1 MSLSLACFVSSPIV
15 HNFFFFFL
23 GSTCLLNKPKTKAQ
37 AWIIYK
43 QMNMNE
49 LFIKLNP
56 VIHERLGSFTAY
68 LS

>member
-15 HNFFFFFL
+15 HKFFFL

-56 VIHERLGSFTAY
+56 VIHERLTAY

>member
-15 HNFFFFFL
+15 HNFFFL